1 MPSRQERSST
11 DHLCARDLA
20 ATLSMKGLTDVIVS
34 PGSRNAPLIIAFTE
48 DSSIKT
54 HVVIDER
61 AAAHVALGLALETGN
76 PAAVICTSGTA
87 AMNHGP
93 AIAEAFHHNTPLISI
108 TADRPLSSLNKGHGQ
123 SIDQTGL
130 FSKFTITDYSF
141 NGSSSD
147 LNDMIEVRK
156 RASDIYDRALSGG
169 PVHINV
175 HLEEPLYGKAEAPD
189 IELPVITSPQR
200 AGRFNFQK
208 IPETFLSNA
217 SRALVIAGP
226 RILADWTDQHFNT
239 LAGIS
244 ESYSGIKGHS
254 FISSGDAF
262 MAGGNWKTD
271 LQLTPTSIITVGNP
285 TLSKTLKNWVTLLK
299 IPHIHVGDFERT
311 GYDSFNTLVKSIDA
325 EPLEWLNE
333 FSKTIQQDEKYLKA
347 WNIEKSR
354 LQNILDNFSKRTS
367 WSDLAAYRK
376 IFIFFQKTSKTTLHF
391 ANSTST
397 RYALFFNLTKN
408 LRLHTNRGVAGIDG
422 CTSTAVGHALSIRNR
437 VTLVTGDVAFLY
449 DINGLATVQKLPD
462 NLRIIVI
469 NNGGGGIFRW
479 LEGPDQVGLL
489 ESHFETKPKTNIK
502 TAASFCGLDY
512 FCGVDSESTQQ
523 GLIDLEKN
531 IGTAILEIVTNPEKS
546 SDIYRQLLIALK
558 G

>member
-1 MPSRQERSST
+1 MPSRQERFST

-20 ATLSMKGLTDVIVS
+20 ATLSIKGLTDVIVS

-54 HVVIDER
+54 HIVIDER

-87 AMNHGP
+87 AINHGP
-93 AIAEAFHHNTPLISI
+93 AIAEAFHQNTPLISI
-108 TADRPLSSLNKGHGQ
+108 TADRPLISLNKGHGQ

-130 FSKFTITDYSF
+130 FSKFTIADYSF

-189 IELPVITSPQR
+189 IDITMMASHQR
-200 AGRFNFQK
+200 VSRFNFRKLPDIFQSH
-208 IPETFLSNA
+208 SN
-217 SRALVIAGP
+217 RALVIAGP
-226 RILADWTDQHFNT
+226 RILANWTDQHFNT

-244 ESYSGIKGHS
+244 ESYSGIKGRS
-254 FISSGDAF
+254 LISSGDAF
-262 MAGGNWKTD
+262 MAGEMWKTD
-271 LQLTPTSIITVGNP
+271 RHLTPNSIITVGNP
-285 TLSKTLKNWVTLLK
+285 TVSKTLKNWVTLLN
-299 IPHIHVGDFERT
+299 IPHIHIGDCERT
-311 GYDSFNTLVKSIDA
+311 GYDSFNTLVKSIYS
-325 EPLEWLNE
+325 EPLEWLNV
-333 FSKTIQQDEKYLKA
+333 FSKTIQQDKKYLKA
-347 WNIEKSR
+347 WNIENSR
-354 LQNILDNFSKRTS
+354 LQNILDDFSKRTS

-376 IFIFFQKTSKTTLHF
+376 IFKFFQKTSKTTLHF

-422 CTSTAVGHALSIRNR
+422 CTSTAVGHALSTKNR
-437 VTLVTGDVAFLY
+437 VNLITGDVAFLY
-449 DINGLATVQKLPD
+449 DINGLATVQKLPK

-546 SDIYRQLLIALK
+546 SDVYRQLLIALK